1 MRVTIRIS
9 VKLVWVVFG
18 IGHIFAIGNQKK
30 EKHLYIMLL
39 EKIKSPA
46 DVKALP
52 TDQLSKL
59 AEEVRAA
66 CLNRVSVHGGHVGP
80 NLGFVE
86 ATIALHR
93 VFSAGEDKFVFDVSH
108 QSYPH
113 KTLTGRAFGFLD
125 MKRLDEVS
133 GYSSPTE
140 SPEYDTFELGHTSTS
155 IALATGLQKS
165 RDICGRHENIVAIIG
180 DGSLSGGEAFEGL
193 DTAVEIG
200 TNLIVVVNDNEMSI
214 AENHG
219 GLYANLAQ
227 LRQTR
232 GKAEHNFFRS
242 MGLDYM
248 YVEEGNDIE
257 TLIEAFGKV
266 KDIDHP
272 IVVHIHTEK
281 GHGYAPAVENKE
293 RWHWTMPFDIAT
305 GELRD
310 ASEGEDYGAMM
321 GRYLLNEMKQDPKL
335 VVVTSG
341 TPMVAGFTPE
351 MRAEA
356 GKQFVDVG
364 IAEEEAV
371 AMISGMAKGG
381 AHPVWNVYSTFMQR
395 TYDQLAQDLCINGNP
410 AVINVFCGSVLG
422 MNDITHI
429 GFFDIPMLTSIPNL
443 VYLAPSCYEELMAM
457 EKWAISQTKHPVAI
471 RVPGGAVTHSG
482 ETFATDYSDLGKARI
497 VKKGS
502 RAAIIGSG
510 ASVAWAEGAAELLK
524 ADGIEPTIISQT
536 FASHLD
542 EGLLESLKADH
553 EVVVVAE
560 DGALEGGFGEKI
572 ARYYG
577 LSRMKVACHG
587 VKKGLYD
594 RYSYSD
600 LLNASG
606 LTPEKIAEAVRSA
619 LK

>member
-1 MRVTIRIS
+1 MI
-9 VKLVWVVFG
+9 
-18 IGHIFAIGNQKK
+18 
-30 EKHLYIMLL
+30 L
-39 EKIKSPA
+39 ENIKSPA

-52 TDQLSKL
+52 ADQLPAL
-59 AEEVRAA
+59 ASEVREA

-93 VFSAGEDKFVFDVSH
+93 VFNAPEDKFVFDVSH

-165 RDICGRHENIVAIIG
+165 RDICGRSENVVAIIG

-193 DTAVEIG
+193 DTAAEIG

-219 GLYANLAQ
+219 GLYGNLAL
-227 LRQTR
+227 LRETK
-232 GKAEHNFFRS
+232 GKAERNFFRA

-248 YVEEGNDIE
+248 YVEDGNDIDA
-257 TLIEAFGKV
+257 LIAAFEKV

-281 GHGYAPAVENKE
+281 GHGYAPAVADKE
-293 RWHWTMPFDIAT
+293 RWHWSMPFDKTT
-305 GELRD
+305 GELRTPMG
-310 ASEGEDYGAMM
+310 GEDYGEMM
-321 GRYLLNEMKQDPKL
+321 GQFLLGEMKRDPKL

-341 TPMVAGFTPE
+341 TPAVAGFHPAQRE
-351 MRAEA
+351 EA

-371 AMISGMAKGG
+371 ALISGMAKGG
-381 AHPVWNVYSTFMQR
+381 AHPVWNVYSTFIQR

-410 AVINVFCGSVLG
+410 AVINVFMGSVLG

-429 GFFDIPMLTSIPNL
+429 GFYDIPMLSSIPNL

-457 EKWAISQTKHPVAI
+457 EKWAISQTKYPVAI
-471 RVPGGAVTHSG
+471 RIPGGPVVHSA
-482 ETFATDYSDLGKARI
+482 ESFATDYSELGKVRI

-510 ASVAWAEGAAELLK
+510 ASIAWAEKAAELLK
-524 ADGIEPTIISQT
+524 ADGIEPTIVSQT
-536 FASHLD
+536 FASHIDEALLD
-542 EGLLESLKADH
+542 SLKTDH
-553 EVVVVAE
+553 EMVVVAE

-577 LSRMKVACHG
+577 MSGMKVDCHG

-594 RYSYSD
+594 RYSYSE
-600 LLNASG
+600 LLDKSG
-606 LTPEKIAEAVRSA
+606 LTPERIAASIRTA
-619 LK
+619 LRK